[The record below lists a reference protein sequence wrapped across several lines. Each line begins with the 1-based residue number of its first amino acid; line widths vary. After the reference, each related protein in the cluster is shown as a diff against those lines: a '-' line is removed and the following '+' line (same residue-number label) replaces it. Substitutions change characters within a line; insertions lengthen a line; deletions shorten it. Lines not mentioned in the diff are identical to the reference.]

1 MKEKK
6 KRDKEHSFWLKGNR
20 DEEHF
25 HWLKDHRDFAD
36 VRFIIVI
43 ALMLMLVILIPAL
56 VIGGN
61 HKKGAGAEA
70 AKDTLAEEVVEESV
84 GYVPGTAGNIT
95 IDSRQKDMDTK
106 EEEPDMPDLSERYI
120 YFAGYEDCSVGAGER
135 MVLVNLPENEDIY
148 IAYTVYLSDTGE
160 EVFKTDLIA
169 PGNSVEWTVSENLEP
184 GEYRISLYQAPYILD
199 NHGDF
204 MELISASNEMT
215 IIVNY

>member
-6 KRDKEHSFWLKGNR
+6 KSDREHSL
-20 DEEHF
+20 
-25 HWLKDHRDFAD
+25 WLKDNRDYAD
-36 VRFIIVI
+36 VRFIIII
-43 ALMLMLVILIPAL
+43 ALMVMLVMFILAM

-61 HKKGAGAEA
+61 HKKGTGAEA
-70 AKDTLAEEVVEESV
+70 VKGALAEEVVEESV

-95 IDSRQKDMDTK
+95 IDSRQRDMDTK
-106 EEEPDMPDLSERYI
+106 EEPDMPDLSDRYI

-135 MVLVNLPENEDIY
+135 MALVNLPENEDIH

-184 GEYRISLYQAPYILD
+184 GEYRLSLYQAPYILD

-204 MELISASNEMT
+204 MELISSSNEMT

>member
-6 KRDKEHSFWLKGNR
+6 KRDG
-20 DEEHF
+20 EHF
-25 HWLKDHRDFAD
+25 SWLKDHRDYAD

-43 ALMLMLVILIPAL
+43 ALMVMLVMFILAM

-61 HKKGAGAEA
+61 HKKEAGVEA
-70 AKDTLAEEVVEESV
+70 VNDTLAEEVVEESV

-95 IDSRQKDMDTK
+95 IDSRQRDMDTK
-106 EEEPDMPDLSERYI
+106 EEEPDLSERYI
-120 YFAGYEDCSVGAGER
+120 YFAGYEDCSIGAGER
-135 MVLVNLPENEDIY
+135 MALVNLPENEDIY

>member
-6 KRDKEHSFWLKGNR
+6 KSDREHSL
-20 DEEHF
+20 
-25 HWLKDHRDFAD
+25 WLKDNRDYAD
-36 VRFIIVI
+36 VRFIIII
-43 ALMLMLVILIPAL
+43 ALMVMLVMFILAV

-70 AKDTLAEEVVEESV
+70 VKDTLAEEVVEESV

-95 IDSRQKDMDTK
+95 IDSRQRDMDTK
-106 EEEPDMPDLSERYI
+106 EEPDMPDLSDRYI

-135 MVLVNLPENEDIY
+135 MALVNLPENEDIY

-160 EVFKTDLIA
+160 EVFRTDLIA

-184 GEYRISLYQAPYILD
+184 GEYRLSLYQAPYILD

>member
-6 KRDKEHSFWLKGNR
+6 KSDREHSL
-20 DEEHF
+20 
-25 HWLKDHRDFAD
+25 WLKDNRDYAD
-36 VRFIIVI
+36 VRFIIII
-43 ALMLMLVILIPAL
+43 ALMVMLVMFIPAL

-61 HKKGAGAEA
+61 HKKEAGVEA
-70 AKDTLAEEVVEESV
+70 VNDTLAEEVVEESV

-95 IDSRQKDMDTK
+95 IDSRQRDMDTK
-106 EEEPDMPDLSERYI
+106 EEPDMLDLSDRYI
-120 YFAGYEDCSVGAGER
+120 YFAGYEDCSVVAGER
-135 MVLVNLPENEDIY
+135 MALVNLPENEDIY

-160 EVFKTDLIA
+160 EVFKTDLIE

-199 NHGDF
+199 NRGDF